1 MNSKT
6 SAFALPRLIEG
17 RQGERNKMIQWI
29 KGRRSTAALGVL
41 AAVLIAG
48 GVIAKANSRP
58 ALSILPEATPAVRP
72 AVDAATLQTG
82 FAAVVRQASPA
93 VVNVYSTRID
103 KQRAPQMSPFF
114 NDPFFRQFFGDNPN
128 FQQQPRERKQQSLGS
143 GVIINPDGY
152 IITNNHVV
160 DGSTDVKV
168 TTYNKK
174 DYQAKIVGR
183 DSKTDIAVLKVDA
196 KDLPYL
202 RLGDSSKA
210 EVGDIVLAIGNP
222 FGLGQTVTMGI
233 ISAKGRGNL
242 GIEDYEDFIQTDA
255 AINPGNSGGA
265 LINTRGQLIGI
276 NTAILSGSGGNQ
288 GVGFAIPVNMARNI
302 VQQIEQH
309 GHVVRGYLG
318 VTIQPVTEAMAKAFG
333 RPGDVYGALVA
344 QVSPDSPASKAGLQ
358 AGDIILELNGKRVE
372 DSRTLSLSIAQMS
385 PGSPAHLKVF
395 RSGVMKD
402 FVVTL
407 GELPEKGGSSNTSG
421 GTSTDLMSGV
431 SVQNLTPDIA
441 RQLGVPGNTPGVVVS
456 SVDPSSSAADSGLR
470 EGDIIREVNR
480 KPVANTHQFDS
491 AVREAGKSAVLLL
504 VNRGGQNLF
513 LVVQQQ

>member
-1 MNSKT
+1 
-6 SAFALPRLIEG
+6 
-17 RQGERNKMIQWI
+17 MIQWM
-29 KGRRSTAALGVL
+29 KSRPSQAALVVL

-48 GVIAKANSRP
+48 GVFAKANSRP
-58 ALSILPEATPAVRP
+58 ALNILPDAAPAARAT
-72 AVDAATLQTG
+72 VDAATLQTG
-82 FAAVVRQASPA
+82 FAAVVKQTAPA

-114 NDPFFRQFFGDNPN
+114 NDPFFRRFFGDNPN
-128 FQQQPRERKQQSLGS
+128 LQQQQPRERKQQSLGS
-143 GVIINPDGY
+143 GVIINSDGY

-160 DGSTDVKV
+160 AGATDVKV
-168 TTYNKK
+168 TTYAKK
-174 DYQAKIVGR
+174 DYPAKIIGR
-183 DSKTDIAVLKVDA
+183 DPKTDIAVLKVDA

-265 LINTRGQLIGI
+265 LINTRGELIGI

-302 VQQIEQH
+302 VHQIELH

-318 VTIQPVTEAMAKAFG
+318 VTIQPVTEQMAKAFG
-333 RPGDVYGALVA
+333 RPGEIYGALVA

-358 AGDIILELNGKRVE
+358 PGDIILELNDKRVE
-372 DSRTLSLSIAQMS
+372 DSRTLSLSVAQMS

-395 RSGVMKD
+395 RNGVTKD

-407 GELPEKGGSSNTSG
+407 GELPEKGNNASTPGSG
-421 GTSTDLMSGV
+421 STELMSGV

-441 RQLGVPGNTPGVVVS
+441 RQLGVPGNTLGVVVS
-456 SVDPSSSAADSGLR
+456 RVDPSSAAADSGLR

-480 KPVANTHQFDS
+480 KPVANTNQFES
-491 AVREAGKSAVLLL
+491 ALHAAGKDAVLLL
-504 VNRGGQNLF
+504 VNRNGQNLF

>member
-1 MNSKT
+1 
-6 SAFALPRLIEG
+6 
-17 RQGERNKMIQWI
+17 MIQWI
-29 KGRRSTAALGVL
+29 KRRGSAAALGVL
-41 AAVLIAG
+41 AAVLITG
-48 GVIAKANSRP
+48 GVVAKANSRP

-72 AVDAATLQTG
+72 AVNAATLQTG
-82 FAAVVRQASPA
+82 FAAVVRQTSPA

-103 KQRAPQMSPFF
+103 KQRAPEMSPFF

-128 FQQQPRERKQQSLGS
+128 FQSRQPRERKEQSLGS
-143 GVIINPDGY
+143 GVIVNSDGY

-160 DGSTDVKV
+160 DGATDVKV

-174 DYQAKIVGR
+174 DYAAKIIGR
-183 DSKTDIAVLKVDA
+183 DKKTDIAVLKVDA

-265 LINTRGQLIGI
+265 LINTRGELIGI
-276 NTAILSGSGGNQ
+276 NTAILSRSGGNQ

-302 VQQIEQH
+302 VRQIEQH

-358 AGDIILELNGKRVE
+358 SGDIILELNDKRVE

-395 RSGVMKD
+395 RDGVMKD

-407 GELPEKGGSSNTSG
+407 GELPEKGASSNSTG
-421 GTSTDLMSGV
+421 GATTDLMSGV

-441 RQLGVPGNTPGVVVS
+441 RQLGVPGNTSGVVVS
-456 SVDPSSSAADSGLR
+456 SVDPSSAAADSGLR

-480 KPVANTHQFDS
+480 KPVANTTQFDN
-491 AVREAGKSAVLLL
+491 AVREAGKNAVLLL